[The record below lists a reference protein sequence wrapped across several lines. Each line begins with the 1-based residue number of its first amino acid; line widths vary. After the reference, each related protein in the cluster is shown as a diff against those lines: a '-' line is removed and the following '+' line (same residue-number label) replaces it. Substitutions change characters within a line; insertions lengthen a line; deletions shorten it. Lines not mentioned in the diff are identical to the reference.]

1 MWATKPV
8 KPGYWVGTG
17 LPYHV
22 IDEQTSRRLDLL
34 EIPVYGMDNLDFW
47 KSDGRTLVYKEGGKP
62 LELVGLGLNE
72 EESFELSKRMIDLAL
87 AKYHTVYSYCWH
99 PHYLA
104 AKKLQHSLN
113 TTDTHF
119 RMTIDYARSRG
130 MGLIGTNA
138 MNDFWR
144 ARERVSMTD
153 IVWNAQTATMRYDIL
168 GDTQLKGLTL
178 IAPLRYRGQEADIS
192 VNSQRREYETV
203 QVLGSEYAM
212 WTIDVC
218 GERIAVQVDYN

>member
-1 MWATKPV
+1 
-8 KPGYWVGTG
+8 
-17 LPYHV
+17 
-22 IDEQTSRRLDLL
+22 
-34 EIPVYGMDNLDFW
+34 
-47 KSDGRTLVYKEGGKP
+47 
-62 LELVGLGLNE
+62 
-72 EESFELSKRMIDLAL
+72 
-87 AKYHTVYSYCWH
+87 
-99 PHYLA
+99 
-104 AKKLQHSLN
+104 
-113 TTDTHF
+113 
-119 RMTIDYARSRG
+119 MTIEYARSRG